1 MKLKIICLNCKNEI
15 TTVFHASDRSRLSA
29 KIGNETV
36 VTCSNCGDQRKYQ
49 VKSIYAQESPIVFLI
64 TFITS
69 LAIAVFI
76 AILASRY
83 EIHGIYA
90 VGISA
95 AIPLLIFT
103 IVVAIQKQKLNRF
116 NSSSV
121 DSK

>member
-1 MKLKIICLNCKNEI
+1 MKLNIICLNCKNEI
-15 TTVFHASDRSRLSA
+15 TTVFHASDRSRLAA
-29 KIGNETV
+29 KIGNETAI
-36 VTCSNCGDQRKYQ
+36 TCSNCGDQRKYH
-49 VKSIYAQESPIVFLI
+49 VKGIFAQESPIVFLI
-64 TFITS
+64 TFVSS

-83 EIHGIYA
+83 EIHGIYF
-90 VGISA
+90 ISIST